1 MDWQDIARWMID
13 LINRFGQSGI
23 FVMMFLENLGIPLP
37 TELAFVA
44 GQTMIVSGRASYA
57 SVFLVSL
64 VGKTAGSILTY
75 FIGRYFADKIKHI
88 HVKFSRLKRSQ
99 EIFARW
105 MKKYGD
111 LAVFISRLV
120 GYVRPWASYL
130 AGIGEV
136 RFIPFMIYN
145 IAGSAII
152 IALSMATLGVV
163 VELWRSYGF
172 LRPYLAVAL
181 FFSFV
186 GFWIYIM
193 LYSKY
198 KEKKK

>member
-1 MDWQDIARWMID
+1 MGWEDIARWMID
-13 LINRFGQSGI
+13 LLNRFGQSGI
-23 FVMMFLENLGIPLP
+23 FAMMFLENLGIPLP
-37 TELAFVA
+37 TELAFVV
-44 GQTMIVSGRASYA
+44 GQTMIVSGSASYM

-88 HVKFSRLKRSQ
+88 HAKSSRLKRSQ

-111 LAVFISRLV
+111 LAVLISRLV

-130 AGIGEV
+130 AGIGEI
-136 RFIPFMIYN
+136 RFVPFIVYN
-145 IAGSAII
+145 IIGSAVI
-152 IALSMATLGVV
+152 IALSMAMLGVV
-163 VELWRSYGF
+163 VELWRNYGF

-181 FFSFV
+181 FFSFA
-186 GFWIYIM
+186 GFWIYIV
-193 LYSKY
+193 LYPKY
-198 KEKKK
+198 RGKKK